1 MDLLTSLFALVAGLL
16 GGWFISQRKSAA
28 NLADEQ
34 ERTNEALEG
43 EQEARERLAA
53 LEAQTVEREKSVER
67 EKEFFAKSLEEM
79 GDKFKVMA
87 QSALKANN
95 DQFLQN
101 TDVKLKPLSD
111 ALKAL
116 EDKTG
121 ELEEKRTKAY
131 ASIEEQIKGMK
142 DAAVVMMKSSE
153 QMQTLLKGSS
163 QVRGNWGELLLRNVV
178 EFSGMEEHVH
188 FNEQT
193 ATSDGQIPDM
203 IVRLPGGAGIPVDSK
218 CPFDSYELARNESDP
233 EKVRELMTK
242 HAKAVKSHVVELG
255 RRDYSGT
262 VEGDIDFT
270 IMFMPGDHLLEAALA
285 IDPGLQD
292 EAMRKKILITNPV
305 SLVALLRTVRIY
317 WRQEETDRN
326 AQQIADAARTLF
338 ERCCT
343 WMEHVGKIGKGLK
356 SSIEAHNKAVGSWQR
371 NIVPAGKRLKD
382 LKLEGTDRK
391 SLDDSKMAPAE
402 ITEELRELGE

>member
-1 MDLLTSLFALVAGLL
+1 MTALFALVAGLL
-16 GGWFISQRKSAA
+16 GGWFIAQKKLAA
-28 NLADEQ
+28 TLADEQ
-34 ERTNEALEG
+34 ERTREARDSER
-43 EQEARERLAA
+43 EAREGLAV
-53 LEAQTVEREKSVER
+53 LEAQMSEREKSVAR
-67 EKEFFAKSLEEM
+67 EKEFLAKSLEEM
-79 GDKFKVMA
+79 GNKFNTMA
-87 QSALKANN
+87 QKALRANN

-101 TDVKLKPLSD
+101 TDVKLKPLSS

-116 EDKTG
+116 EEKTG
-121 ELEEKRTKAY
+121 DIEKKRVEAY
-131 ASIEEQIKGMK
+131 GKISEQIKGMM
-142 DAAVVMMKSSE
+142 DAAGVMTKSSE
-153 QMQTLLKGSS
+153 KMQTLLKGSS
-163 QVRGNWGELLLRNVV
+163 QVRGNWGELLLHNVV
-178 EFSGMEEHVH
+178 EFAGMEEHVH
-188 FNEQT
+188 FHEQT

-218 CPFDSYELARNESDP
+218 CPFDSYELARTESDP

-262 VEGDIDFT
+262 IEGDIDFT

-285 IDPGLQD
+285 VDPGLQD

-326 AQQIADAARTLF
+326 AQQIADAARELF
-338 ERCCT
+338 DRCCT

-356 SSIEAHNKAVGSWQR
+356 SSVDAHNKAVGSWQR
-371 NIVPAGKRLKD
+371 SIVPAGLRLKD
-382 LKLEGTDRK
+382 LKLEGTDTK
-391 SLDDSKMAPAE
+391 SLDDSKIAPTKISA
-402 ITEELRELGE
+402 ELRELDE